1 MNELDKKIR
10 EALREEDAEIFEDFG
25 GEPSMLDMVIDIYRG
40 RHRWLVLLTTFWA
53 LVFFVLGILSA
64 VKFFTTEEPRDM
76 LLWAIGFIFC
86 MSAVSML
93 KVWFWM
99 ELNKNAITREIKRL
113 ELQIARLAAR
123 IKD

>member
-25 GEPSMLDMVIDIYRG
+25 GEPSMLEMVFEVYRG
-40 RHRWLVLLTTFWA
+40 RHRWLVALTTFWA
-53 LVFFVLGILSA
+53 LVFFALAVLSA
-64 VKFFTTEEPRDM
+64 IRFFTTEDSRDM

-86 MSAVSML
+86 MAAVSML

-99 ELNKNAITREIKRL
+99 ELNKHAITREIKRL